1 MVGEFVDLYND
12 LVKLQLRYA
21 EAVSDEKILE
31 SKNEHIIARRTAK
44 EREVQECTL
53 FEACWIPIL
62 R

>member
-1 MVGEFVDLYND
+1 MVGEFVDLYNE

-44 EREVQECTL
+44 EREVQECAL
-53 FEACWIPIL
+53 FDACEIRIL